1 MISLRFKRLKIRKNS
16 IKISRRIIQ
25 IIAFL
30 IINYFILEA
39 LLPIN
44 LISLE
49 GIIKVLP
56 IQNSPRNPFS
66 NGAGILEYIFFSMAE
81 GGIGFSFFLFAILIL
96 VLLFS
101 NRIFCG
107 WICPIGSIQD
117 ICAAIPTKKR
127 KVKISRHKKFLNI
140 KYVFIIIT
148 VIIIFPLGILRNAN
162 FADYLEFNEQLGVF
176 AEQPIGFFSLSEF
189 IFVFLP
195 DTFLNIFLPAKFDA
209 LEPGGYFIIG
219 FYTLIIVLSF
229 WYPRIYCRYICPF
242 AAVSSAVTE
251 YSFLKLA
258 RNPVKCVGR
267 SECGICEDVC
277 PKQIRIL
284 DEPFDFFTGKGECN
298 FCLECKEKCPYDAIL
313 IKFGN
318 V

>member
-1 MISLRFKRLKIRKNS
+1 MISLRFKRLKIRENS

-25 IIAFL
+25 VFAFL
-30 IINYFILEA
+30 FINYIILEIF
-39 LLPIN
+39 LPIN

-49 GIIKVLP
+49 GITKVLP

-66 NGAGILEYIFFSMAE
+66 NGAGILEYIFFSMADGE
-81 GGIGFSFFLFAILIL
+81 VVFSFFLLAVLIL

-101 NRIFCG
+101 NRVFCG

-117 ICAAIPTKKR
+117 LCAAIPTKKR
-127 KVKISRHKKFLNI
+127 KIKIERHKKLLNI

-148 VIIIFPLGILRNAN
+148 VIIIFPLGITKNTN
-162 FADYLEFNEQLGVF
+162 FLFYVDFKAQLGAF

-189 IFVFLP
+189 IFVFFPHLIQ
-195 DTFLNIFLPAKFDA
+195 NVFLPAQFGA
-209 LEPGGYFIIG
+209 LDFGGYIILL
-219 FYTLIIVLSF
+219 FYSLLIILSV

-242 AAVSSAVTE
+242 AAISSAVTE

-284 DEPFDFFTGKGECN
+284 DEPFNFYTGRGECN

-313 IKFGN
+313 NKFGN

>member
-1 MISLRFKRLKIRKNS
+1 MISLRFKRLKIRKSS

-49 GIIKVLP
+49 GIFKVLP

-66 NGAGILEYIFFSMAE
+66 SGAGILEYIFFSMAK
-81 GGIGFSFFLFAILIL
+81 GVFPFFLLAVLIL

-117 ICAAIPTKKR
+117 LCAAIPTKRR
-127 KVKISRHKKFLNI
+127 KVKINMHKKILNL
-140 KYVFIIIT
+140 KYVIIIFI
-148 VIIIFPLGILRNAN
+148 VIIIFPVGILKNTNYSYFIEITLNTPVGA
-162 FADYLEFNEQLGVF
+162 F

-189 IFVFLP
+189 IFVFFP
-195 DTFLNIFLPAKFDA
+195 DLIKNVFLPAQFGA
-209 LEPGGYFIIG
+209 LDFGGYVI
-219 FYTLIIVLSF
+219 LIISSLLIILSV

-251 YSFLKLA
+251 YSLLKLA
-258 RNPVKCVGR
+258 RNPVRCVGR

-298 FCLECKEKCPYDAIL
+298 FCLECKEKCPYNAVL

>member
-1 MISLRFKRLKIRKNS
+1 MISLRFKRLKIRENS

-25 IIAFL
+25 VFAFL
-30 IINYFILEA
+30 FINYIILEIF
-39 LLPIN
+39 LPIN
-44 LISLE
+44 LISLG
-49 GIIKVLP
+49 GITKVLP

-66 NGAGILEYIFFSMAE
+66 NGAGILEYIFFSMADGE
-81 GGIGFSFFLFAILIL
+81 VVFSFFLLAVLIL

-101 NRIFCG
+101 NRVFCG

-117 ICAAIPTKKR
+117 LCAAIPTKKR
-127 KVKISRHKKFLNI
+127 KIKIERHKKLLNI

-148 VIIIFPLGILRNAN
+148 VIIIFPLGITKNTN
-162 FADYLEFNEQLGVF
+162 FLFYVDFKTQLGAF
-176 AEQPIGFFSLSEF
+176 TEQPIGFFSLSEF
-189 IFVFLP
+189 IFVFFPHLIQ
-195 DTFLNIFLPAKFDA
+195 NVFLPAQFGA
-209 LEPGGYFIIG
+209 LEFGGYIILL
-219 FYTLIIVLSF
+219 FYSLLIILSV

-242 AAVSSAVTE
+242 AAISSAVTE

-258 RNPVKCVGR
+258 RNPVRCVGR

-284 DEPFDFFTGKGECN
+284 DEPFNFYTGRGECN
-298 FCLECKEKCPYDAIL
+298 FCLECKEKCPYDAVL

>member
-1 MISLRFKRLKIRKNS
+1 MISLRIKRLKIRKNS

-25 IIAFL
+25 VLAFL
-30 IINYFILEA
+30 IVNYFILEA
-39 LLPIN
+39 FLPIN
-44 LISLE
+44 LLSLE

-66 NGAGILEYIFFSMAE
+66 SGAGILEYIFFSMAE
-81 GGIGFSFFLFAILIL
+81 GIFPFFLITVLIL

-117 ICAAIPTKKR
+117 LCAAIPTKKK
-127 KVKISRHKKFLNI
+127 KVKLERHKTLLNI

-148 VIIIFPLGILRNAN
+148 IIIILPLGITRNAN
-162 FADYLEFNEQLGVF
+162 ILFYIDFKTQLGAF
-176 AEQPIGFFSLSEF
+176 AQQPIGFFSLSEF
-189 IFVFLP
+189 IFVYFPYLVQ
-195 DTFLNIFLPAKFDA
+195 NVFLPAQFGA
-209 LEPGGYFIIG
+209 LELGGYAILI
-219 FYTLIIVLSF
+219 FYSLLIILSV

-298 FCLECKEKCPYDAIL
+298 FCLECKEKCPYDAVL

>member
-1 MISLRFKRLKIRKNS
+1 VISLRFKRLKIRKNS

-25 IIAFL
+25 IFAFL
-30 IINYFILEA
+30 IINYIILEA
-39 LLPIN
+39 FLPIN

-49 GIIKVLP
+49 GLTKFLP

-66 NGAGILEYIFFSMAE
+66 NGAGILEYIFISMA
-81 GGIGFSFFLFAILIL
+81 GGAFPFLFLAVLLL

-117 ICAAIPTKKR
+117 LCAAIPTKKK
-127 KVKISRHKKFLNI
+127 KVRITIHEKILNI
-140 KYVFIIIT
+140 KYVFIIII
-148 VIIIFPLGILRNAN
+148 VLIIFPLGILINAN
-162 FADYLEFNEQLGVF
+162 SSYHFEITFNMPLGAF
-176 AEQPIGFFSLSEF
+176 AEQPIGWFSLSEF
-189 IFVFLP
+189 IFVFFPHLIQ
-195 DTFLNIFLPAKFDA
+195 NVFLPAQFGA
-209 LEPGGYFIIG
+209 LEFGGYVILF
-219 FYTLIIVLSF
+219 FYSLLIVLSF
-229 WYPRIYCRYICPF
+229 WYPRVYCRYICPF
-242 AAVSSAVTE
+242 AAVSSAVTD

-258 RNPVKCVGR
+258 RNPVRCVGR

>member
-1 MISLRFKRLKIRKNS
+1 MISLRFKRLKVRENS
-16 IKISRRIIQ
+16 IKISRRVIQ
-25 IIAFL
+25 IFAFL
-30 IINYFILEA
+30 LINYVILETI
-39 LLPIN
+39 LPIN

-49 GIIKVLP
+49 GIIKILP
-56 IQNSPRNPFS
+56 IQNSPRNPIS

-81 GGIGFSFFLFAILIL
+81 GAFPFFLLAVLIL

-101 NRIFCG
+101 NRVFCG

-117 ICAAIPTKKR
+117 VCAAVPTKKR
-127 KVKISRHKKFLNI
+127 KFKISTHKSLLNI
-140 KYVFIIIT
+140 KYIIIIIT
-148 VIIIFPLGILRNAN
+148 IIIIFPLGITRNAN
-162 FADYLEFNEQLGVF
+162 QLFYIDFKTQLGDF
-176 AEQPIGFFSLSEF
+176 AQQPIGFFSLSEF
-189 IFVFLP
+189 IFVFIP
-195 DTFLNIFLPAKFDA
+195 YVFQNVFLPVQFDA
-209 LEPGGYFIIG
+209 LEFGGWVILI
-219 FYTLIIVLSF
+219 FYSLVIVLSF

-267 SECGICEDVC
+267 SECGICEEVC

-284 DEPFDFFTGKGECN
+284 DEPFEFFTGKGECN
-298 FCLECKEKCPYDAIL
+298 FCLECKEKCPHDAVL

>member
-1 MISLRFKRLKIRKNS
+1 VISLRFKRLKIRKNS

-66 NGAGILEYIFFSMAE
+66 SGAGILEYIFLSMAD
-81 GGIGFSFFLFAILIL
+81 GVFPYFLLAVLII

-101 NRIFCG
+101 NRVFCG

-117 ICAAIPTKKR
+117 LCAAMPTKK
-127 KVKISRHKKFLNI
+127 KKLKIHKSLLKI
-140 KYVFIIIT
+140 KY
-148 VIIIFPLGILRNAN
+148 VIIIFPLVILIFPLGITKNTN
-162 FADYLEFNEQLGVF
+162 FLFYIDFKTQIGAF

-189 IFVFLP
+189 IFVYFPHLVQ
-195 DTFLNIFLPAKFDA
+195 NIFLPAQFGA
-209 LEPGGYFIIG
+209 LELGGYIIL
-219 FYTLIIVLSF
+219 FVYSLIIVLSF

-258 RNPVKCVGR
+258 RNPVRCVGR

-284 DEPFDFFTGKGECN
+284 DEPFQSFSGKGECN

>member
-1 MISLRFKRLKIRKNS
+1 VISLRFKRLKIRENS

-49 GIIKVLP
+49 GIFKVLP

-66 NGAGILEYIFFSMAE
+66 SGAGILEYIFFSMAK
-81 GGIGFSFFLFAILIL
+81 GVFPFFLLAVLIL

-117 ICAAIPTKKR
+117 LCAAIPTKRR
-127 KVKISRHKKFLNI
+127 KVKINMHKKILNL
-140 KYVFIIIT
+140 KYVIIIII
-148 VIIIFPLGILRNAN
+148 VIIIFPVGILKNAN
-162 FADYLEFNEQLGVF
+162 YSYFIEITLNTPVGAF

-189 IFVFLP
+189 IFVFFP
-195 DTFLNIFLPAKFDA
+195 DLIKNVFLPAQFGA
-209 LEPGGYFIIG
+209 LDFGGYVI
-219 FYTLIIVLSF
+219 LIISSLLIILSV

-258 RNPVKCVGR
+258 RNPVRCVGR

-284 DEPFDFFTGKGECN
+284 DEPFEFFTGKGECN
-298 FCLECKEKCPYDAIL
+298 FCLECKEKCPYNAVL

>member
-66 NGAGILEYIFFSMAE
+66 SGAGILEYIFLSMAD
-81 GGIGFSFFLFAILIL
+81 GVFPYFLLAVLII

-101 NRIFCG
+101 NRVFCG

-117 ICAAIPTKKR
+117 LCAAMPTKK
-127 KVKISRHKKFLNI
+127 KKLKIHKSLLKI
-140 KYVFIIIT
+140 KY
-148 VIIIFPLGILRNAN
+148 VIIIFPLVIFIFPLGITKNTN
-162 FADYLEFNEQLGVF
+162 FLFYLDFKTQIGAF

-189 IFVFLP
+189 IFVYFPHLVQ
-195 DTFLNIFLPAKFDA
+195 NIFLPAQFGA
-209 LEPGGYFIIG
+209 LELGGYIIL
-219 FYTLIIVLSF
+219 FVYSLIIVLSF

-258 RNPVKCVGR
+258 RNPVRCVGR

-284 DEPFDFFTGKGECN
+284 DEPFQSFSGKGECN

>member
-1 MISLRFKRLKIRKNS
+1 M
-16 IKISRRIIQ
+16 
-25 IIAFL
+25 
-30 IINYFILEA
+30 
-39 LLPIN
+39 PIN
-44 LISLE
+44 LLSLE
-49 GIIKVLP
+49 GITKVLP
-56 IQNSPRNPFS
+56 IQNSPRNPLS
-66 NGAGILEYIFFSMAE
+66 NGAGILEYIFFSMTE
-81 GGIGFSFFLFAILIL
+81 GMFPFFLLTVLIL

-117 ICAAIPTKKR
+117 LCAAIPTKKR
-127 KVKISRHKKFLNI
+127 KVEIGRHKKLLNI

-148 VIIIFPLGILRNAN
+148 VIIIFPLGITKNSN
-162 FADYLEFNEQLGVF
+162 YLFYVDFKAQLGVF
-176 AEQPIGFFSLSEF
+176 AHQPIGFFSLSEF
-189 IFVFLP
+189 IFVFFP
-195 DTFLNIFLPAKFDA
+195 QVIQNVFLPAQFGA
-209 LEPGGYFIIG
+209 LEFGGYVILL
-219 FYTLIIVLSF
+219 FYSLIIILSV

-258 RNPVKCVGR
+258 RNPVRCVGR
-267 SECGICEDVC
+267 SECGVCEDVC

-284 DEPFDFFTGKGECN
+284 DEPFEFYTGSGECN